1 MASSFTRRDF
11 LAISAKGFGAAV
23 ISSGLVGCNSTDE
36 AAFLHSIASGD
47 PTQNS
52 VILWTRVTPKQSG
65 TVTVAWEVSLDDK
78 FTQLVTTG
86 NTSTNK
92 TRDYTVKVDAIGLE
106 PGQKYFYRFKCDRI
120 FSAIGQTK
128 TLPKGNIDQ
137 VKLAVLSCANF
148 PSGYFNV
155 YKFAGEIENIDA
167 ILHLGDYIYE
177 HGRNSYA
184 SENAVNL
191 DREVL
196 PKNELLS
203 LSDYRARYAQYRSDP
218 DLSTLHA
225 QVPFINVW
233 DDHEI
238 ANDTW
243 VDGAANHNEEEEGS
257 FSERKMAA
265 IQAYF
270 EWLPIRPWQPDEYN
284 EIYRSFAFG
293 DLIDLHMLDTRVLAR
308 DEQLYN
314 NDYFDYSTNTID
326 KSQLMSATTS
336 PNRTLLGQEQLQWLQ
351 SQLLTST
358 GKWQVLGQQVLMNE
372 MLLPEVISTGKR
384 TLTEFGL
391 LNELADIEEKILAE
405 DNGISAADLQFF
417 SDHKHRLTP
426 SNKAMLKSQATPYNL
441 DAWDGYAYDR
451 EVVLATAKSVNANLV
466 VLTGD
471 THNAWACDLADSF
484 GDIVGV
490 EFATSSVSS
499 PGVEYLEEDET
510 INLTRAEN
518 GVMKYLENLQ
528 YCNLNDRGFMV
539 ITFTHEKVQSDWHYV
554 DTILSTS
561 FNENIDRKH
570 SVYSA
575 IDVPQITKL

>member
-1 MASSFTRRDF
+1 MTFSFSRRDF

-23 ISSGLVGCNSTDE
+23 ISSGLMACNSNDE
-36 AAFLHSIASGD
+36 AKFPHGIASGD
-47 PTQNS
+47 PTQS
-52 VILWTRVTPKQSG
+52 AVILWTRVRPKRSQ
-65 TVTVAWEVSLDDK
+65 TVNVAWEVALDDK

-86 NTSTNK
+86 STSTNK

-106 PGQKYFYRFKCDRI
+106 PGQRYFYRFKCGDI
-120 FSAIGQTK
+120 FSEIGQTK
-128 TLPKGNIDQ
+128 TLHKGNIDQ

-148 PSGYFNV
+148 PSGHFNV
-155 YKFAGEIENIDA
+155 YKLAGEIANIDA

-177 HGRNSYA
+177 YGRNGYA
-184 SENAVNL
+184 SENAVSL
-191 DREVL
+191 KREML
-196 PKNELLS
+196 PKNELLT
-203 LSDYRARYAQYRSDP
+203 LSDYRERYAQYREDD

-238 ANDTW
+238 ANDAW
-243 VDGAANHNEEEEGS
+243 VDGARNHNEAEEGL

-284 EIYRSFAFG
+284 EIYRSFA

-326 KSQLMSATTS
+326 KNQLMSAATS

-405 DNGISAADLQFF
+405 DNGISAADIQFH
-417 SDHKHRLTP
+417 SDHKHRLTQ
-426 SNKAMLKSQATPYNL
+426 SSKAMLNSQVTPYNL
-441 DAWDGYAYDR
+441 DAWDGYAYER

-510 INLTRAEN
+510 INLPRAEN
-518 GVMKYLENLQ
+518 GVVKYIENLQ

-554 DTILSTS
+554 DSILSTS

-575 IDVPQITKL
+575 IEAPKIIKM